1 MPENQARPRA
11 TRWYIYGL
19 VAVSMAALGGWVYDY
34 NVTFNWASILISG
47 ILAAVSVVSLRLPVS
62 FNFGKSTFD
71 AVDVAILVM
80 LVLGGPFY
88 ALLVAIPAMYYKD
101 RLRMLFNA
109 SSLTLEILAAGCVF
123 NFFSKPLLFN
133 PSLDDSIVYGVIG
146 AGFTLYTVNALVGST
161 LLWIKYETSATRLF
175 LDIVLPLVPAGVVSI
190 LTTFAT
196 SYAAIRLG
204 PVAAITLFGG
214 AALSLGLMSFTV
226 KRQRRLAELE
236 EENGQLRERTGEL
249 ESSLS
254 ESHLDFAWR
263 LLESL
268 GRRDG
273 YTARHAAAAAVYATD
288 LAEEFR
294 MDDRTASRLR
304 VAALLQDVGMVS
316 VPEEVSVAPPERLNE
331 LGREKLESHP
341 EESERILSGI
351 PGMDEAAKWVRWH
364 HERVDGTG
372 YPDGLRGEW
381 LPLEARILAVA
392 SHYASLVLERRNSP
406 ALDPSEARREI
417 ITLSGRAFDPLV
429 VRTLLRVLDQNG
441 EDYASATGERFAGA
455 LSDMDGGPIE
465 KHGGLRVIGG
475 GKTPAS

>member
-1 MPENQARPRA
+1 MYICTLAIVAGVGLAFQLSSYDLSFNWLSLGASLILAVISALSLRFSISVDLGKTNFDLIDA
-11 TRWYIYGL
+11 TL
-19 VAVSMAALGGWVYDY
+19 VA
-34 NVTFNWASILISG
+34 
-47 ILAAVSVVSLRLPVS
+47 
-62 FNFGKSTFD
+62 
-71 AVDVAILVM
+71 
-80 LVLGGPFY
+80 LVLAGPQW
-88 ALLVAIPAMYYKD
+88 ALLVALPVMLRKENLRTLFEASNLIIQITAAGFVF
-101 RLRMLFNA
+101 RLFSEPLLYTKVFNV
-109 SSLTLEILAAGCVF
+109 SFICGVLAAGSTLYVIDMLIG
-123 NFFSKPLLFN
+123 PILLF
-133 PSLDDSIVYGVIG
+133 
-146 AGFTLYTVNALVGST
+146 
-161 LLWIKYETSATRLF
+161 IKYK
-175 LDIVLPLVPAGVVSI
+175 VPVTELLREVVIPPIPSNLISI
-190 LTTFAT
+190 LTALAT

-273 YTARHAAAAAVYATD
+273 YTARHAAAAAVYAMD

>member
-1 MPENQARPRA
+1 MLVFGVSF
-11 TRWYIYGL
+11 TREMLLVSLVLLIVSVLSRRFAIRFRIGVSFFEGPYI
-19 VAVSMAALGGWVYDY
+19 AVLIAVALGGP
-34 NVTFNWASILISG
+34 IPGLIV
-47 ILAAVSVVSLRLPVS
+47 AV
-62 FNFGKSTFD
+62 
-71 AVDVAILVM
+71 
-80 LVLGGPFY
+80 
-88 ALLVAIPAMYYKD
+88 PAMMRRE
-101 RLRMLFNA
+101 RLRMVFETSNYTLQVLFA
-109 SSLTLEILAAGCVF
+109 SYVLGLFA
-123 NFFSKPLLFN
+123 KPLLLSNDFDRSSFYGILLGSIALC
-133 PSLDDSIVYGVIG
+133 SLDASIGPI
-146 AGFTLYTVNALVGST
+146 
-161 LLWIKYETSATRLF
+161 LLRIKYGTPWGKILKEVVLAPVAA
-175 LDIVLPLVPAGVVSI
+175 DILAISTVL
-190 LTTFAT
+190 AT

-249 ESSLS
+249 ERSLS

-331 LGREKLESHP
+331 LGREKLELHP

-351 PGMDEAAKWVRWH
+351 PGMDAAAKWVRWH

-417 ITLSGRAFDPLV
+417 IALSGRAFDPLV

-441 EDYASATGERFAGA
+441 ADYASATGERFAGA
-455 LSDMDGGPIE
+455 LSDTDGGPIE

>member
-1 MPENQARPRA
+1 MYICTLAIVTGVGLALQLSSYDLSFNWLSLEASLILGVISALSLRFSISVDLGKTNFDLIDA
-11 TRWYIYGL
+11 TL
-19 VAVSMAALGGWVYDY
+19 VA
-34 NVTFNWASILISG
+34 
-47 ILAAVSVVSLRLPVS
+47 
-62 FNFGKSTFD
+62 
-71 AVDVAILVM
+71 
-80 LVLGGPFY
+80 LVLAGPQW
-88 ALLVAIPAMYYKD
+88 ALLVALPVMLRKEKLRALFEASNLIIQIVAAGFVF
-101 RLRMLFNA
+101 RLFSEPLLYTKVFDV
-109 SSLTLEILAAGCVF
+109 SFICGVLAAGSTLYVIDMLIG
-123 NFFSKPLLFN
+123 PILLF
-133 PSLDDSIVYGVIG
+133 
-146 AGFTLYTVNALVGST
+146 
-161 LLWIKYETSATRLF
+161 IKYK
-175 LDIVLPLVPAGVVSI
+175 VPVTELLREVVIPPIPSNLISI
-190 LTTFAT
+190 LTTLAT

-204 PVAAITLFGG
+204 PVAAVTLFGG
-214 AALSLGLMSFTV
+214 ATLSLGLMNFTV
-226 KRQRRLAELE
+226 KRQRRLAKLE
-236 EENGQLRERTGEL
+236 KENGQLRERTDEL
-249 ESSLS
+249 ERSLS
-254 ESHLDFAWR
+254 ESHLDFARR

-294 MDDRTASRLR
+294 MDDRTVSRLR

-417 ITLSGRAFDPLV
+417 IALSGRAFDPLV

-441 EDYASATGERFAGA
+441 GDYASATGERFAGA
-455 LSDMDGGPIE
+455 LSDTDGGPIE